1 MTQAVPTASRT
12 TSRSQVRVRYAET
25 DQMGVVYYA
34 NYFVW
39 FEIGRTDL
47 LRAIGGTYR
56 DLEASGIFL
65 PVIEASCDYMEA
77 CHYDDELT
85 IETTGRV
92 LSPVRVEFTYAVLR
106 ARDGIRAA
114 IGRTVHA
121 ALNRAGRPTRLPAD
135 VRAALEGS
143 ASGGAARARRPR
155 GTLEGLPAGQE
166 RV

>member
-56 DLEASGIFL
+56 ELEASGILL
-65 PVIEASCDYMEA
+65 PVIEASCEYLEA

-92 LSPVRVEFTYAVLR
+92 LSPVRVEFAYTVLR

-135 VRAALEGS
+135 VRAALEGP
-143 ASGGAARARRPR
+143 APPDAARARRPR
-155 GTLEGLPAGQE
+155 GPQAGRRAAQE